1 MEIKRLWKVFIFLFL
16 LIFVIFNWNQISWV
30 FNYRTI
36 SGLLS
41 DFSAKNEENVQ
52 RIDFNGQEQ
61 YIKEGSIGIP
71 KLQVTAPLLFS
82 DVSDEK
88 EIEKLLDFGVVH
100 FPDSVLPGKQGQTI
114 ILGHSAPVG
123 WPKIKYDWVFSKLNE
138 LIEGDKIY
146 VFFNNK
152 KYEYIVRGKV
162 FLERGEEIQEI
173 DLTNSKNMLILI
185 SCWPPG
191 KDIRRIAVEAVSS
204 F

>member
-61 YIKEGSIGIP
+61 YIKESSIEIP

>member
-61 YIKEGSIGIP
+61 YIKEGSIEIP